1 MNISL
6 RFYLTFIFLF
16 FALRAEQT
24 QNLTTPQEVSTQ
36 NTITISENTQT
47 FDFNA
52 DAPIFKAFPGLQ
64 ETLAHITLGTF
75 PTPILKTDKFGIFL
89 KDAFGIDVK
98 NLYVKQDSLSGRKNT
113 DPAQLFGGNKVR
125 KLEFILA
132 DALLCGAETIV
143 TVGDAGSNHALATA
157 IYSKLVGLDCIIM
170 LAPQLNTSYLQR
182 NLLMDLYYSP
192 TIKAYFSEAQR
203 AVDEIKVSR
212 EFILAEKQSP
222 YYIPMGGSNE
232 VGAVG
237 FVNAA
242 FELKEQIDQKIV
254 PEPDYIYVTLG
265 SAGTAAGFI
274 LGCKAAGLKSKIVAV
289 RISGTPEIKASVL
302 KKLIKSTNKYL
313 NMFDKNFPIFEI
325 TEDDYSINH
334 DFTGTKY
341 AETTKEGALAIRLL
355 RTFEKIQ
362 LDGTYTGKTFAA
374 LLFDL
379 IKKPKLQNKNILFW
393 NTYCSGNFSDITK
406 DMDYRE
412 LPDLLQGYFR
422 VPVQDLDQG
431 C

>member
-16 FALRAEQT
+16 FALQAEQT
-24 QNLTTPQEVSTQ
+24 QNLETTQS
-36 NTITISENTQT
+36 
-47 FDFNA
+47 FDFNT

-64 ETLAHITLGTF
+64 ETLPYITLGTF
-75 PTPILKTDKFGIFL
+75 PTPILKADKFGIFL
-89 KDAFGIDVK
+89 KEAFSIDAK
-98 NLYVKQDSLSGRKNT
+98 NLYVKQDNFSGKKNVN
-113 DPAQLFGGNKVR
+113 DSQLFGGNKVR

-132 DALLCGAETIV
+132 DALLCEAETIV

-203 AVDEIKVSR
+203 TVDEVKVSR
-212 EFILAEKQSP
+212 EFILEGKQSP

-242 FELKEQIDQKIV
+242 FELKEQIDQKII

-265 SAGTAAGFI
+265 SAGTAAGLI
-274 LGCKAAGLKSKIVAV
+274 LGCKAAGLKTKIIAV
-289 RISGTPEIKASVL
+289 RISGTPEIKATIL
-302 KKLIKSTNKYL
+302 KNLIKSTNKYL
-313 NMFDKNFPIFEI
+313 NMFDKNFPIFDIKE
-325 TEDDYSINH
+325 EDYSISNE
-334 DFTGTKY
+334 FSGSKY
-341 AETTKEGALAIRLL
+341 AETTKEGALSIRLL
-355 RTFEKIQ
+355 RAFEKIQ

-374 LLFDL
+374 LLSDL
-379 IKKPKLQNKNILFW
+379 ITKPELQNKNILFW
-393 NTYCSGNFSDITK
+393 NTYCSGKFSEITK
-406 DMDYRE
+406 DMDYTK

-422 VPVQDLDQG
+422 IPVQPLDQG

>member
-274 LGCKAAGLKSKIVAV
+274 LGCKAAGPKIKNCC
-289 RISGTPEIKASVL
+289 RT
-302 KKLIKSTNKYL
+302 
-313 NMFDKNFPIFEI
+313 DK
-325 TEDDYSINH
+325 
-334 DFTGTKY
+334 
-341 AETTKEGALAIRLL
+341 
-355 RTFEKIQ
+355 
-362 LDGTYTGKTFAA
+362 
-374 LLFDL
+374 
-379 IKKPKLQNKNILFW
+379 W
-393 NTYCSGNFSDITK
+393 NARN
-406 DMDYRE
+406 
-412 LPDLLQGYFR
+412 
-422 VPVQDLDQG
+422 
-431 C
+431 